1 MKMIPYHVCSLKPM
15 LPSSSYTNVLTEI
28 YFKCQEPGRNKA
40 FVFVPAHP
48 VSAGKKCGSGNYVCG
63 LWEPYEIQLTER
75 REAIKEK
82 LQRIAESLNDVVLI
96 LKDDE

>member
-1 MKMIPYHVCSLKPM
+1 MDEEEKRCGNCRYFSRH
-15 LPSSSYTNVLTEI
+15 
-28 YFKCQEPGRNKA
+28 YFKYEEKLLKA
-40 FVFVPAHP
+40 DCGNCVNPARP

>member
-1 MKMIPYHVCSLKPM
+1 MDNQEKRCGNCKYFSRH
-15 LPSSSYTNVLTEI
+15 
-28 YFKCQEPGRNKA
+28 YFKYKEKLLKA
-40 FVFVPAHP
+40 DCGNCVNPAHP

>member
-1 MKMIPYHVCSLKPM
+1 MDEEEKRCGNCRYFSRH
-15 LPSSSYTNVLTEI
+15 
-28 YFKCQEPGRNKA
+28 YFKYKA
-40 FVFVPAHP
+40 KLLKADCGNCVNPAYP

>member
-1 MKMIPYHVCSLKPM
+1 MDEEEKRCGNCRYFSRH
-15 LPSSSYTNVLTEI
+15 
-28 YFKCQEPGRNKA
+28 YFKYKEKLLKA
-40 FVFVPAHP
+40 DCGNCVNPARP
-48 VSAGKKCGSGNYVCG
+48 VSAGKKCGNGNYVCG